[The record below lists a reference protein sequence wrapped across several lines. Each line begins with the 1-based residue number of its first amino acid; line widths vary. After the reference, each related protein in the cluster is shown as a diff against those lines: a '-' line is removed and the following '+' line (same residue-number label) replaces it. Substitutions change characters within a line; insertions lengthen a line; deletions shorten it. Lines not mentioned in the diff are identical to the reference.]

1 MSTKIIKLNNN
12 LIAKFIAENFNF
24 CIDEGEFPS
33 ELKHTSIVPIH
44 KKKDK
49 RDKCKS
55 RPVSILSN
63 YSRVYK
69 KIVYNQVYQH
79 FENILFPSQCGF
91 RKGCSTQHCL
101 LILTEKFKR
110 GY

>member
-1 MSTKIIKLNNN
+1 MSTEIIKLNNN

-49 RDKCKS
+49 RDKC
-55 RPVSILSN
+55 
-63 YSRVYK
+63 
-69 KIVYNQVYQH
+69 
-79 FENILFPSQCGF
+79 
-91 RKGCSTQHCL
+91 
-101 LILTEKFKR
+101 
-110 GY
+110 